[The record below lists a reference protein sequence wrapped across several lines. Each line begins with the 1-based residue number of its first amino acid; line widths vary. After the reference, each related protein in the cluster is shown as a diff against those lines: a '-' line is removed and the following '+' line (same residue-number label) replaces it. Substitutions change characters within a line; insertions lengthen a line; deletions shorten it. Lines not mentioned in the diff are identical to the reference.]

1 VAEQSLRRLEVEGRV
16 VSGGFRPGTS
26 GTEWCDRD
34 VLRRIRRRS
43 VAALREDMEPLPA
56 DTLVDFLPAWQAL
69 TDPGTGTDAVY
80 AAIESLAGYPLPASQ
95 LETAILPARV
105 RDYAPAMLDELLTR
119 GEVAWWGA
127 GELPGDDGWVCLA
140 PADLAP
146 LLVAPPGDVEGA
158 LEQRIV
164 DLLGQRGAR
173 FLREIAEELS
183 RDALVPE
190 IEVAQALRRLAW
202 SGHVTN
208 DTWEP
213 LRRGAPRKAARP
225 ARLRAR
231 GRRPV
236 REPLGGR
243 WALVVAPDTSS
254 TARHLAAV
262 EALLHRNGIVT
273 REAVSSAGL
282 PGGFAAAY
290 RILTAMEEA
299 GRCRRVYALEGQ
311 GAAQFA
317 LPGAL
322 DLLRSLPPNDRAR
335 TLAASDPAQPYGALL
350 PWPEAATRPSR
361 AAGAWVTLRDR
372 GPVLYLARGR
382 RSLITWGEDPT
393 ALGDA
398 AASLSRALTSE
409 SVTLQRIDGVEV
421 SALPAEDA
429 RIAALG
435 EAGFARTPSGLRLR
449 H

>member
-1 VAEQSLRRLEVEGRV
+1 M
-16 VSGGFRPGTS
+16 VSGGFRPGTA

-56 DTLVDFLPAWQAL
+56 DTLVSFLPTWQGL

-80 AAIESLAGYPLPASQ
+80 AAIESLAGCPLPASQ

-119 GEVAWWGA
+119 GEIAWWGA
-127 GELPGDDGWVCLA
+127 GALPGDDGWVCLA

-146 LLVAPPGDVEGA
+146 LLVSPPTEVEGA

-164 DLLGQRGAR
+164 DLLSERGAR

-213 LRRGAPRKAARP
+213 LRRGAPRKPARP

-231 GRRPV
+231 GRRPI

-243 WALVVAPDTSS
+243 WSLVVTPDPSA

-273 REAVSSAGL
+273 RESVAAAGL
-282 PGGFAAAY
+282 PGGFSAAY
-290 RILTAMEEA
+290 RILSAMEEA

-322 DLLRSLPPNDRAR
+322 DMLRALTPRNEAR
-335 TLAASDPAQPYGALL
+335 TLAAADPAQPYGALL
-350 PWPEAATRPSR
+350 SWPEAATRPSR
-361 AAGAWVTLRDR
+361 TAGAWVTLGDR

-382 RSLITWGEDPT
+382 RSLLTWGDDPV
-393 ALGDA
+393 ALGKA
-398 AASLSRALTSE
+398 ATSLARALTSE
-409 SVTLQRIDGVEV
+409 SVTLQRIDGVDV
-421 SALPAEDA
+421 TDVPVDDG